1 MQMKVFSP
9 IMKRDPR
16 GKLFAES
23 MVCVLLP
30 MRLYQQ
36 TWIVSPSKLLRTL
49 RHERPSA

>member
-1 MQMKVFSP
+1 VAWLLEPVSYMQMKVFSP

-36 TWIVSPSKLLRTL
+36 T
-49 RHERPSA
+49 